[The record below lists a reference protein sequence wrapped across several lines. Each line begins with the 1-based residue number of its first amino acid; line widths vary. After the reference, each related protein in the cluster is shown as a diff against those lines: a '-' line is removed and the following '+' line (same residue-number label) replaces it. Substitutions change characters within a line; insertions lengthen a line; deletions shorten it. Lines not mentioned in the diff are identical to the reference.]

1 MEIILKDLRNDN
13 DIHKFKDILTEFY
26 EEIEHNIL
34 PDNDLEI
41 LISDFINKGCIK
53 IAVSNNEI
61 IGFICI
67 IESSAIYAGGKFGVI
82 NELYVK
88 PQLRSKGIGKKLL
101 LYADQL
107 KEMKG
112 WSRLELSTPEESK
125 WKRTLNFYLKEGF
138 TITGVRMKK

>member
-1 MEIILKDLRNDN
+1 MEIILKDLRNDD
-13 DIHKFKDILTEFY
+13 DIHKFKDILTDFY
-26 EEIEHNIL
+26 KEIEHHIQ

-41 LISDFINKGCIK
+41 FISDFIGKGCIK
-53 IAVSNNEI
+53 IAVSNNET

-88 PQLRSKGIGKKLL
+88 PQFRSNGIGKKLL

-107 KEMKG
+107 KEIKG

-125 WKRTLNFYLKEGF
+125 WNRTLNFYLKEGF
-138 TITGVRMKK
+138 TPTGLRMKK

>member
-13 DIHKFKDILTEFY
+13 DLHEFRDLLTEFY
-26 EEIEHNIL
+26 EEIEHSIL

-41 LISDFINKGCIK
+41 LIPDFINKGDIK
-53 IAVSNNEI
+53 IAVTDNEI

-67 IESSAIYAGGKFGVI
+67 IESSSIYAGGKFGVI

-88 PQLRSKGIGKKLL
+88 PKFRSKGTGKKLL

-138 TITGVRMKK
+138 TPTGVKMKK